1 MPTRDLTL
9 AMVGSGGDGVVTM
22 GDMMAQAG
30 ARDGLNVIKVE
41 AYGPQIRGG
50 ESSCV
55 LRMSAEPISAQ
66 GDAVDVL
73 VVFNWADFARF
84 KGEVVPKADAVILY
98 EASDPTPLAEVKIPT
113 ATNAT
118 WIPVPFVE
126 IATKATG
133 TKAAKNIVTLGI
145 LAELFGIPPASVR
158 KAIEF
163 KFGKKKAGVLEANL
177 KGFTA
182 GQEFADT
189 IEADVSARKLEY
201 EVRATKLV
209 MTGNEACA
217 VAALHAG
224 CRFFAGYPITPSSE
238 VLHFL
243 SEWLPKAGGRI
254 VQTEDELSAL
264 GAIIGGSFAGV
275 KSMTSTSGPGVSLM
289 AEMLGLASMAEVP
302 CVILDVQRGG
312 PSTGLPTKSEQSDL
326 FISVFGSHGDA
337 PRVVLAP
344 VDVEDCFHTTVDAFN
359 IAEEAQLPVLIL
371 SDQAIGQRRQT
382 VEAAN
387 LVHAVID
394 RRTPA
399 ADELADYRR
408 YVDTPNGVSPMTF
421 PSMKD
426 GIYQTNGLEHDE
438 MARPASSH
446 VMHEKMSKKRF
457 RKLPWLEEKY
467 PLFQRLGPEKADVG
481 IVCWGSSKGP
491 VEEAM
496 KELSARGVRVSA
508 FVPRIIMP
516 FPKKALL
523 EYMASVKTLM
533 FIEVNFVG
541 QLYLYLRTMVEFPA
555 DTRVFTR
562 SGGMNLSVTEVISR
576 VESVLSEAG
585 AREEVTA

>member
-55 LRMSAEPISAQ
+55 LRISAEPISAQ

-73 VVFNWADFARF
+73 VVFNWADFGRF

-98 EASDPTPLAEVKIPT
+98 EAADPMPLSEVKIPA

-118 WIPVPFVE
+118 WIPVPFAE
-126 IATKATG
+126 IATKAAG

-145 LAELFGIPPASVR
+145 LAELFGIPPDSVR
-158 KAIEF
+158 KAVEF

-177 KGFTA
+177 KGFAA
-182 GQEFADT
+182 GQEFAGT
-189 IEADVSARKLEY
+189 ITADVSARKLRY
-201 EVRATKLV
+201 EVRSPKLV
-209 MTGNEACA
+209 MSGNEAAA

-264 GAIIGGSFAGV
+264 GAVIGGSFAGV

-302 CVILDVQRGG
+302 CVIIDVQRGG

-326 FISVFGSHGDA
+326 LISVFGSHGDS

-344 VDVEDCFHTTVDAFN
+344 VDVEDCFHATVDAFN
-359 IAEEAQLPVLIL
+359 ISEEAQLPVLIL

-387 LVHAVID
+387 LVHEVID
-394 RRTPA
+394 RKTPTPE
-399 ADELADYRR
+399 ELAEYKR

-438 MARPASSH
+438 TARPASSH
-446 VMHEKMSKKRF
+446 VMHEKMSHKRY

-496 KELSARGVRVSA
+496 RELAAQGVSVSA
-508 FVPRIIMP
+508 FIPRILMP

-523 EYMASVKTLM
+523 EYVKSVKHLA

-541 QLYLYLRTMVEFPA
+541 QLYLYLRTMVDLPA
-555 DTRVFTR
+555 DTRVFKR
-562 SGGMNLSVTEVISR
+562 SGGMNLSVTEVKKY
-576 VESVLSEAG
+576 VAQVLSETA
-585 AREEVTA
+585 AAKEVTA